1 MKGKAG
7 LRHVKRDDMIETGG
21 GCGHDESV
29 HPAFLDCM
37 RPFKV
42 LYRSDG
48 QAKAARTQDLS
59 APGSTDISRAPLRR
73 RMAILRLRP
82 NLQ

>member
-29 HPAFLDCM
+29 HPGV
-37 RPFKV
+37 PG
-42 LYRSDG
+42 LYATVQGLSTVRM
-48 QAKAARTQDLS
+48 ARRKRRGPKIVHDRKDLS
-59 APGSTDISRAPLRR
+59 RIRPRA
-73 RMAILRLRP
+73 A
-82 NLQ
+82 